1 MRPANS
7 GSVFFPSGKRALAL
21 AVGLLA
27 VGLLASA
34 QQPQR
39 RNGEF
44 TLVRDVDLVVLHTT
58 VVDRGGRLVTDLE
71 AQNFA
76 IFENDIK
83 QKLSVFRRE
92 DVPIT
97 VGLVLD
103 NSASMTEKREEMRAG
118 ALAFVELANP
128 RDEFFVVNFN
138 SDYYLDLESGD
149 FTNDMDVLQAAL
161 LKTKTRGGT
170 AFYDALRASLKHIHR
185 GSRQKKILL
194 VITDGVDHLSY
205 STYEAMLLDAQQSE
219 TALYLVGLPCTEEKR
234 DCRRARRIL
243 RKLADVTGGM
253 AYFPISL
260 NQVQTLCRQ
269 IAHDIRNQYIL
280 AYYPSNSDRDG
291 SFRRVRVK
299 VDAPKRYKKVV
310 ARHRPGYYASS
321 DRDGAH

>member
-7 GSVFFPSGKRALAL
+7 GSVFFPSGKRALALAVGLL

-170 AFYDALRASLKHIHR
+170 AFYDALRAS
-185 GSRQKKILL
+185 S
-194 VITDGVDHLSY
+194 
-205 STYEAMLLDAQQSE
+205 STS
-219 TALYLVGLPCTEEKR
+219 TAEIGR
-234 DCRRARRIL
+234 ASCRE
-243 RKLADVTGGM
+243 
-253 AYFPISL
+253 
-260 NQVQTLCRQ
+260 
-269 IAHDIRNQYIL
+269 
-280 AYYPSNSDRDG
+280 
-291 SFRRVRVK
+291 RV
-299 VDAPKRYKKVV
+299 
-310 ARHRPGYYASS
+310 
-321 DRDGAH
+321 

>member
-219 TALYLVGLPCTEEKR
+219 TALYLVGLPCTEVKR

-260 NQVQTLCRQ
+260 DQVQTLCRQ

-321 DRDGAH
+321 DQNGAR